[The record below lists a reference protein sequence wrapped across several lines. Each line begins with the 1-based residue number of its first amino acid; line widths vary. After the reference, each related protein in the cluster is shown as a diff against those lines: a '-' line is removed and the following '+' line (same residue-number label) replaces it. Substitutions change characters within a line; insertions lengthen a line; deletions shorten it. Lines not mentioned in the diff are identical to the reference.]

1 MPNRVLILHSDLAA
15 GQILSDFF
23 TQRGDQVWRT
33 TNPARAKEIL
43 AHENPTL
50 ALIDLH
56 LPENIWMD
64 ILSRIEQDYHL
75 TRVIVTNQ
83 SPDIRLELL
92 AKEHGARIFLRA
104 PFTAEWITRALNKL
118 EETVPIR
125 NKPATDI
132 RSALPRVRVPMRIK
146 ITLPFVLL
154 ALAFLAA
161 SAYLVG
167 RYAME
172 SMQERFTNQLIDAG
186 KLSADWMVQ
195 KENQILETV
204 RLVAHTE
211 GVSES
216 ILTGQSEQLRRIA
229 LPIAINSQEEVV
241 NILDTNGISLLSLY
255 HRPGDT
261 IEAYEATRGDT
272 RFIELDFVQKIL
284 TQRSDFLGDKF
295 AGVAQ
300 SELGET
306 FYISGPIF
314 DANGKLC
321 GVIMVGNTLPSL
333 VKQMRQDTLAHLT
346 FYNMAGNPLASTL
359 TNTSDDRSLEVGLP
373 QKVIASQNTEST
385 IREFK
390 VASVNYSEILAPWEA
405 RGGEDLGLIGTSL
418 AQNFFTR
425 PNRFTSLQAAL
436 IIALS
441 VFGTV
446 LIGTLVARKITRPL
460 SKVVNASVQVA
471 EGNFKVK
478 VPSQGN
484 DEVMVLAHAFNYMIT
499 GLQEGH
505 IYRDLLGRTVSPQV
519 REALRKSFAKG
530 ELRLEGHNAVATVL
544 MSDIRNFTTISEK
557 EQPTTILAWLNE
569 YFRELVPIITRH
581 NGVVDKFEG
590 DAMLA
595 FFGILPTPMPPEAS
609 AYEACQA
616 AVEMLAVVEK
626 INERRRAR
634 GEPPLITGIGINTG
648 SLTAGGLGTI
658 DRLNYTIIGD
668 TVNTTQRMESLT
680 RQFGESGVVVGQFT
694 LNALQGRRGD
704 FSFEPLGEHSLR
716 GKSEL
721 LWVYRLRPAKTR
733 IVQKNGRS
741 APDNQNEAGEGIS
754 YEVETP

>member
-1 MPNRVLILHSDLAA
+1 MVNRVLILQSDLAA

-33 TNPARAKEIL
+33 TNPVRAKEIL
-43 AHENPTL
+43 AHEKPTL

-56 LPENIWMD
+56 LPENIWLD
-64 ILSRIEQDYHL
+64 ILSRIHQDSPQ

-83 SPDIRLELL
+83 NPDIRLELL

-104 PFTAEWITRALNKL
+104 PFTEEWINRALKKL
-118 EETVPIR
+118 EETVPT
-125 NKPATDI
+125 NKKTATNNHSD
-132 RSALPRVRVPMRIK
+132 LPRVRVPMRVK

-167 RYAME
+167 RYALE

-195 KENQILETV
+195 KEGQLLETV
-204 RLVAHTE
+204 RLLAHTE

-216 ILTGQSEQLRRIA
+216 ILAGDSEQLRNIA
-229 LPIAINSQEEVV
+229 LPIAINSQEEVIH
-241 NILDTNGISLLSLY
+241 ILDTHGISLLSLY
-255 HRPGDT
+255 HRPGGA
-261 IEAYEATRGDT
+261 IEDYEATQGDT
-272 RFIELDFVQKIL
+272 RFIKLDFVQKIL
-284 TQRSDFLGDKF
+284 TQQSDFLGDKY

-300 SELGET
+300 SALGET
-306 FYISGPIF
+306 FYISGPIM
-314 DANGKLC
+314 DADGKLC
-321 GVIMVGNTLPSL
+321 GVILVGNTLPSL
-333 VKQMRQDTLAHLT
+333 VSQMRQDTLAHLT
-346 FYNMAGNPLASTL
+346 LYDLNGSPLASTL
-359 TNTSDDRSLEVGLP
+359 SNATDGRSLEVGLP
-373 QKVIASQNTEST
+373 QKIIARQNTEST
-385 IREFK
+385 IRDFK
-390 VASVNYSEILAPWEA
+390 AASVNYSEILAPWEA
-405 RGGEDLGLIGTSL
+405 RSGEDLGLIGTSL
-418 AQNFFTR
+418 AQNFFAR
-425 PNRFTSLQAAL
+425 PNQVTSLQAAF

-446 LIGTLVARKITRPL
+446 FIGTMVARKITLPL
-460 SKVVNASVQVA
+460 SNVVNASVQVA

-478 VPSQGN
+478 VPPEGN

-544 MSDIRNFTTISEK
+544 MSDVRNFTTISEK

-626 INERRRAR
+626 INERRKAR

-648 SLTAGGLGTI
+648 SLTAGGLGTS

-668 TVNTTQRMESLT
+668 TVNTTQRMESVT
-680 RQFGESGVVVGQFT
+680 REFGESGVVVGQYT

-721 LWVYRLRPAKTR
+721 LWVYRLRPAKTHA
-733 IVQKNGRS
+733 VQKNGRS
-741 APDNQNEAGEGIS
+741 ASEDKIEAGEGIPH
-754 YEVETP
+754 EVETP

>member
-1 MPNRVLILHSDLAA
+1 MPNRVLILQSDLAA

-43 AHENPTL
+43 VHEKPTL

-56 LPENIWMD
+56 LPENIWLD
-64 ILSRIEQDYHL
+64 ILSRIRQDFPL

-83 SPDIRLELL
+83 NPDIRLELL
-92 AKEHGARIFLRA
+92 AEEQGASIFLRA
-104 PFTAEWITRALNKL
+104 PFTTEWINRALKKL
-118 EETVPIR
+118 EDTVPAGK
-125 NKPATDI
+125 NTATNI
-132 RSALPRVRVPMRIK
+132 RSALPRVRVPMRTK

-154 ALAFLAA
+154 ALAFLAS

-167 RYAME
+167 RYALE
-172 SMQERFTNQLIDAG
+172 SVQERFTNQLIDAG

-195 KENQILETV
+195 KEGQILETV
-204 RLVAHTE
+204 RLLAHTE

-216 ILTGQSEQLRRIA
+216 ILASDSEQLRRIA
-229 LPIAINSQEEVV
+229 LPIAINSQEEVI
-241 NILDTNGISLLSLY
+241 NILDMNGVSLLSLY
-255 HRPGDT
+255 HRSGDPLEVYNST
-261 IEAYEATRGDT
+261 QGDT
-272 RFIELDFVQKIL
+272 RFAELDFVQKIL
-284 TQRSDFLGDKF
+284 TQQSDSIGDKF
-295 AGVAQ
+295 TGVAQ

-306 FYISGPIF
+306 FYISGPIL
-314 DANGKLC
+314 DKDGKLC
-321 GVIMVGNTLPSL
+321 GVILVGNTIKSL
-333 VKQMRQDTLAHLT
+333 VSQMRQDTLAHVT
-346 FYNMAGNPLASTL
+346 IYDMNGAPIATTL
-359 TNTSDDRSLEVGLP
+359 LNTANDHSLEVGLA
-373 QKVIASQNTEST
+373 QKVVNHQNAEST

-390 VASVNYSEILAPWEA
+390 AASINYSEILAPWEA
-405 RGGEDLGLIGTSL
+405 RRGEDLGVIGTSL

-425 PNRFTSLQAAL
+425 PNQITGLQAAFL
-436 IIALS
+436 IVLS
-441 VFGTV
+441 VFGT
-446 LIGTLVARKITRPL
+446 LFIGTLVARKITQPL
-460 SKVVNASVQVA
+460 STVVNASIQVA
-471 EGNFKVK
+471 EGNFKIK

-544 MSDIRNFTTISEK
+544 MSDIRNFTSISEK

-590 DAMLA
+590 DAILA

-626 INERRRAR
+626 INERRRTR

-648 SLTAGGLGTI
+648 SLTAGGLGTS

-680 RQFGESGVVVGQFT
+680 RDFGESGVAVGQYT

-721 LWVYRLRPAKTR
+721 LWVYRLRPAKFR
-733 IVQKNGRS
+733 AVQKNGR
-741 APDNQNEAGEGIS
+741 AAVDDRDETGEGIT
-754 YEVETP
+754 YELEIP